1 LDRKRVLIVEDNFL
15 IAENIAHAILDH
27 GFDVIGQVDNA
38 DRAICLIEEQR
49 PDGVL
54 LDVQLR
60 RGSAIKV
67 AAALDRYGIP
77 FVVVSGSS
85 QDMLPLALSKAPYLA
100 KPMTELELV
109 ETARRTFHARM
120 PN

>member
-38 DRAICLIEEQR
+38 DRAICIIEEQR

-60 RGSAIKV
+60 RGSAVKV
-67 AAALDRYGIP
+67 AEALDLHGIP

-85 QDMLPLALSKAPYLA
+85 QDRLPPALSKAPYLG
-100 KPMTELELV
+100 KPMTELQLV
-109 ETARRTFHARM
+109 EAARRTFDARM
-120 PN
+120 QN